1 MYDGED
7 GDAGDGRRRPR
18 GRGPSSSGGWN
29 EVQGDPQ
36 VYDPSPRP
44 ASQQGW
50 DDWASPQYQQPGPR
64 VDRDPRYRFTPPPAS
79 YPAYPPPYAY
89 PYPYPPYMQP
99 HDPMRN
105 KKMPVVG
112 GVLCIIS
119 GSVGLFWLIPAWGSG
134 GSLWFGGEFWFCVVI
149 QLVLSIL
156 AIIGGIFAMMRRM
169 FAIAIIGA
177 ICAILAGGILFAIT
191 FTIGLLALILIAIGK
206 ESFQRSGPPQGQYY

>member
-1 MYDGED
+1 
-7 GDAGDGRRRPR
+7 
-18 GRGPSSSGGWN
+18 
-29 EVQGDPQ
+29 
-36 VYDPSPRP
+36 
-44 ASQQGW
+44 
-50 DDWASPQYQQPGPR
+50 
-64 VDRDPRYRFTPPPAS
+64 
-79 YPAYPPPYAY
+79 
-89 PYPYPPYMQP
+89 
-99 HDPMRN
+99 MRN

-119 GSVGLFWLIPAWGSG
+119 GTVGLFWLIPAWGSG